1 MLSIKRLLTVFFV
14 ILVSQLFAQNDI
26 ARLTSAMLGPTPIAE
41 DLHELCDKIGGRV
54 TGTEPNEKAVEWAI
68 QKFKDVGVDAKKEAF
83 QMPSFWNE
91 TSAKAEINGE
101 ISFSPKIVSRAF
113 SIPTPKEGLKG
124 ELISIGYG
132 NEEDFKKL
140 GDKAKGKFILVQ
152 TNVLEDLSGLFGEYD
167 DAAKIEAR
175 AEKAGVKGIIYM
187 SSREKKLLFRHL
199 AAKAY
204 NNKLLLVV
212 MARDDATRCQRVL
225 DRGGK
230 LNIALNLD
238 IQTGG
243 SYTSHNVIAEIKG
256 SEKPDEIILV
266 GAHLDSWG
274 LGTGAN
280 DNGCNVSMMIDLAR
294 QMKKLGI
301 QPKRTIRFALW
312 NGEEQCICGSQ
323 AYTQQHEDELDKHRM
338 TISIDIGSGDITGYL
353 SGGRPDVA
361 QLAENSLKS
370 VPGLGPFTIA
380 DVPIVGTDNYDF
392 MVQGVPNLIGAH
404 ENYNYCSNYHSESD
418 TYDKV
423 NLSNLKANAAIVASS
438 IMYFANEDYTPA
450 KRQNRAEIQK
460 LIDSTTL
467 KDQMKAF
474 HFLKPWEDGSR
485 GRKP

>member
-1 MLSIKRLLTVFFV
+1 MKRLTAVLF
-14 ILVSQLFAQNDI
+14 LVVSIQLYAQDD
-26 ARLTSAMLGPTPIAE
+26 AAKLTSAMLGKTPIAE

-54 TGTEPNEKAVEWAI
+54 TGTEPNERAVEWAVR
-68 QKFKDVGVDAKKEAF
+68 KFQEAGVDVRKEAF

-91 TSAKAEINGE
+91 TSAKAEISGE

-113 SIPTPKEGLKG
+113 SSTTPKDGLTG
-124 ELISIGYG
+124 ELISAGYG
-132 NEEDFKKL
+132 SEEDFKKL
-140 GDKAKGKFILVQ
+140 GSNAKGKLVLIQ

-175 AEKAGVKGIIYM
+175 AEKAEVLGVVYM
-187 SSREKKLLFRHL
+187 SSREKKLLYRHL
-199 AAKAY
+199 AARLY

-230 LNIALNLD
+230 LNMKLNLN

-256 SEKPDEIILV
+256 SEKPDEIVIV
-266 GAHLDSWG
+266 GAHIDSWG

-312 NGEEQCICGSQ
+312 NGEEQCMCGSL
-323 AYTQQHEDELDKHRM
+323 AYTQQYEAELDKHRIA
-338 TISIDIGSGDITGYL
+338 ISIDIGSGNITGYL
-353 SGGRPDVA
+353 SGGRPEVA
-361 QLAENSLKS
+361 QLAENSLGS

-392 MVQGVPNLIGAH
+392 MMQGVPNLIGAH
-404 ENYNYCSNYHSESD
+404 ENYNYCSDYHSESD

-423 NLSNLKANAAIVASS
+423 NLSNLKANSAIVASTLL
-438 IMYFANEDYTPA
+438 YFANGDYTPA
-450 KRQNRAEIQK
+450 KRQNRAEIQS
-460 LIDSTTL
+460 LIDNTNL
-467 KDQMKAF
+467 AEQMRAF
-474 HFLKPWEDGSR
+474 HYLKPWENGER
-485 GRKP
+485 GRK